1 MTSSPPSTALQ
12 TVQAIYSAFARG
24 DVAAILERLD
34 PDVEWEGWS
43 DNHAQHAGVPWL
55 LPRSGHAGVGAFL
68 TIIGEWRIREFTV
81 RSMMAGDQQVAVEC
95 VMDADLPHGSHLRD
109 EEIHLWTLGA
119 DGRVT
124 RVRHYADT
132 AKHIRAAAR
141 PT

>member
-1 MTSSPPSTALQ
+1 MPPSASSSPLQ
-12 TVQAIYSAFARG
+12 SVEAIYAAFARG
-24 DVAAILERLD
+24 DVPAILERLD
-34 PDVEWEGWS
+34 PEVEWESWN
-43 DNHAQHAGVPWL
+43 DNYAQRAGVPWL

-68 TIIGEWRIREFTV
+68 QLVGEWRIREFAV
-81 RSMMAGDQQVAVEC
+81 RSMMASDRQVAVEC

-109 EEIHLWTLGA
+109 EEIHLWTFGA

-132 AKHIRAAAR
+132 AKHIRAAL